1 MINSPQLLQWA
12 LRLGYQ
18 SVHDD
23 IEAFISNGV
32 FREAMCQREGAMDR
46 HTNAFHKVTNL
57 LNVCQF
63 VIVCNNISNNLTLF
77 HTQIVS
83 IKPGKHTEP

>member
-1 MINSPQLLQWA
+1 MGFLERLCAKERELWIV
-12 LRLGYQ
+12 LRY
-18 SVHDD
+18 
-23 IEAFISNGV
+23 
-32 FREAMCQREGAMDR
+32 
-46 HTNAFHKVTNL
+46 TNAFHKVTNL

-77 HTQIVS
+77 HAQIVS